1 MTTLQASSRT
11 FTRVG
16 SSTRLRDSTELL
28 GRILLSILFFVSG
41 AGKVAGYASTVTY
54 MATAGVPGTLLPA
67 AIVVELLGPLALV
80 LGWHTRA
87 AAVLLAGY
95 SIVTALLFHVDFAD
109 PVQAAMF
116 LKNAAIA
123 GGLLLLAANGPAR
136 YSLDAR
142 KTS

>member
-54 MATAGVPGTLLPA
+54 MATAGVPGGA
-67 AIVVELLGPLALV
+67 GAVRELRNARS
-80 LGWHTRA
+80 H
-87 AAVLLAGY
+87 LAG
-95 SIVTALLFHVDFAD
+95 LE
-109 PVQAAMF
+109 
-116 LKNAAIA
+116 
-123 GGLLLLAANGPAR
+123 R
-136 YSLDAR
+136 R
-142 KTS
+142 